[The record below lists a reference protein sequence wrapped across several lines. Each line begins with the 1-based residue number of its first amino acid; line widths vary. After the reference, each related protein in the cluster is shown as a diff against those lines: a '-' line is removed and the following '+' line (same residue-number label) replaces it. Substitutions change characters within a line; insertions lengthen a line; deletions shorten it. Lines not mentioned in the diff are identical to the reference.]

1 MNHHSTLSDEEAN
14 QHPAC
19 SRFACADLFGV
30 PIVEQDDIVLTPDP
44 VAQAIVE
51 RFKPSGRILDPCK
64 GDGAFLQFMP
74 GADWCEVREGRN
86 FYDWTTPVDW
96 IVSNPPY
103 SIFADFL
110 RHSFTVAENIV
121 YLIPV
126 NKAFNSEKMM
136 REIWKWGGI
145 RTCFTVSGGGALGF
159 PIGFCI
165 GALHFERGYR
175 GGMNVEFYTPNVRGR
190 SAQNPRSEA

>member
-1 MNHHSTLSDEEAN
+1 MNHHSTLSAQEAN
-14 QHPAC
+14 QHPAG

-30 PIVEQDDIVLTPDP
+30 PIVEQDDIVLTPEP

-64 GDGAFLQFMP
+64 GDGAFLKFMA
-74 GADWCEVREGRN
+74 GADWCEAREGRN

-103 SIFADFL
+103 SIFSDFL
-110 RHSFTVAENIV
+110 RHSFTVADNIV

-126 NKAFNSEKMM
+126 NKAFNSYQMM
-136 REIWKWGGI
+136 LDVAEFGGI
-145 RTCFTVSGGGALGF
+145 ETIFTIGYGRSPLLGF
-159 PIGFCI
+159 PIGFCC
-165 GALHFERGYR
+165 GAVHYKKGYT
-175 GGMNVEFYTPNVRGR
+175 GGTKIEFYSPNAKALSSER
-190 SAQNPRSEA
+190 SGD